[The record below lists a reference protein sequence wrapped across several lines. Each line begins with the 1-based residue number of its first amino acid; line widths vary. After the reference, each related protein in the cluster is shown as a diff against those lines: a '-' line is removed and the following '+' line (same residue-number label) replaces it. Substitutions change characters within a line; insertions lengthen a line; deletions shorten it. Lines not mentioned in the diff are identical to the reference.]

1 MSVTAKIS
9 DHHSVECCL
18 SLRPPLRLTKR
29 VSYRSF
35 KSVDLAAFEKD
46 VEDLSLL
53 VDQAVTLDVLV
64 VAQYNEG
71 MAALVDKNAPVKSK
85 TIVLREPVPWMNC
98 EL

>member
-1 MSVTAKIS
+1 M
-9 DHHSVECCL
+9 
-18 SLRPPLRLTKR
+18 
-29 VSYRSF
+29 
-35 KSVDLAAFEKD
+35 DLAAFEKD
-46 VEDLSLL
+46 VEDLPLL

>member
-1 MSVTAKIS
+1 M
-9 DHHSVECCL
+9 
-18 SLRPPLRLTKR
+18 
-29 VSYRSF
+29 
-35 KSVDLAAFEKD
+35 
-46 VEDLSLL
+46 EDLSLL